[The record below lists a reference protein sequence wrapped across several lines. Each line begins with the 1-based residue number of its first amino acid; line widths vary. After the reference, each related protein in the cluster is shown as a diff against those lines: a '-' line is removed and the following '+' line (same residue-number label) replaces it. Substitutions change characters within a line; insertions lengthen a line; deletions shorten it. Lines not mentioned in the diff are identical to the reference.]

1 MSQNPLAPVIAYHD
15 QLKRLSAAGVA
26 LDLGLEK
33 NDAPSK
39 HRDVLKAI
47 QRAEVALQLRVGL
60 GQPLTDAVFA
70 ARELT
75 PKYRA
80 SLLSWIETADI
91 PTAFDPLTKSAR
103 DFVRVRRQLEINFIH
118 PLIILT
124 LVWLAFIVL
133 CSTMVPRLVT
143 IYQQMWKQP
152 TALLHWLI
160 TIQHWMPVWIVLF
173 PILLLVLVAYLYWK
187 SRRSNGL
194 RLSGTKR
201 YLETLHLAQ
210 FADQLAMGLEEGRE
224 QSEVISQAEA
234 SLTKSIRTTSDTAPL
249 MNWVLTGDLG
259 NEPKS
264 KILRKIAACY
274 RQLAMERMSRWQSV
288 FPAFLMLVI
297 GGSAVFAYGF
307 SLFLPLIDLLNTLT
321 LPGGL

>member
-60 GQPLTDAVFA
+60 GQPLVDAVFA

-103 DFVRVRRQLEINFIH
+103 DFVRVRRQLGDQFHPSADHPDSRLARIH
-118 PLIILT
+118 RALFDDGAAIGRDLSTDVEATDGVTPLACHHAALDAGLDCPLFRSCCLSLSLISIGNRAEAM
-124 LVWLAFIVL
+124 AFG
-133 CSTMVPRLVT
+133 
-143 IYQQMWKQP
+143 
-152 TALLHWLI
+152 
-160 TIQHWMPVWIVLF
+160 
-173 PILLLVLVAYLYWK
+173 
-187 SRRSNGL
+187 SRARS
-194 RLSGTKR
+194 
-201 YLETLHLAQ
+201 
-210 FADQLAMGLEEGRE
+210 
-224 QSEVISQAEA
+224 VIS
-234 SLTKSIRTTSDTAPL
+234 KPYTSR
-249 MNWVLTGDLG
+249 N
-259 NEPKS
+259 
-264 KILRKIAACY
+264 
-274 RQLAMERMSRWQSV
+274 SRISW
-288 FPAFLMLVI
+288 LH
-297 GGSAVFAYGF
+297 G
-307 SLFLPLIDLLNTLT
+307 T
-321 LPGGL
+321 